1 MGDVREIPFAMGDG
15 DGDAARPPGRRRP
28 DARGPA
34 AARWGWLPTTLTLA
48 RIALLPALWLLAARG
63 ETFWLGLGV
72 AVAASTDVLDGALAR
87 ALGATS
93 PLGSRL
99 DSIADHLLIASVA
112 LWIAW
117 LRPGFVAEQLPLLA
131 LWVAVGAAALAVG
144 WLRFRRFGDL
154 HLYSAKVAGTLGFL
168 FAIGL
173 LLFDSYSPG
182 LFYLVIAACLA
193 ASVETLLVFLTRA
206 TVDERI
212 GSIFSARRGGR
223 GPGRGAGR
231 E

>member
-1 MGDVREIPFAMGDG
+1 MGDAREIPFAMGDG
-15 DGDAARPPGRRRP
+15 DAGHRPRTRRP
-28 DARGPA
+28 APRGRG
-34 AARWGWLPTTLTLA
+34 AARWGWLPTALTVA
-48 RIALLPALWLLAARG
+48 RIALLPALWLLAARA
-63 ETFWLGLGV
+63 ETFWLGVGV
-72 AVAASTDVLDGALAR
+72 AVAASTDVVDGALAR

-93 PLGSRL
+93 SLGSRL

-112 LWIAW
+112 VWIAW
-117 LRPGFVAEQLPLLA
+117 LRPEFVAEQLPLLA
-131 LWVAVGAAALAVG
+131 LWAAVGAAALAVG

-173 LLFDSYSPG
+173 LLFDSYSPA

-206 TVDERI
+206 AVDEHI
-212 GSIFSARRGGR
+212 GSIFAPRRGG
-223 GPGRGAGR
+223 PGAGR
-231 E
+231 GGQE

>member
-1 MGDVREIPFAMGDG
+1 MRDVPEISFAMGDG
-15 DGDAARPPGRRRP
+15 GAGRRP
-28 DARGPA
+28 DTRRPAPRGGG
-34 AARWGWLPTTLTLA
+34 AARWGWLPTALTVA

-112 LWIAW
+112 FWIAW
-117 LRPGFVAEQLPLLA
+117 LRPEFVAEQLPLLA
-131 LWVAVGAAALAVG
+131 LWAAIGTAALAVG

-154 HLYSAKVAGTLGFL
+154 HLYSAKAAGTMGFL

-182 LFYLVIAACLA
+182 LFYLVIAVCLA
-193 ASVETLLVFLTRA
+193 ASVETLLVFLTHA
-206 TVDERI
+206 AVDERI
-212 GSIFSARRGGR
+212 GSILSARRGGR
-223 GPGRGAGR
+223 GEGRGGR